1 MTSSV
6 LKYSTSST
14 VEPRNNEG
22 PRDWQNLFAIPKFRY
37 IKVLSTCLT
46 ITGVKKIVC
55 YTEDFDVEVHY
66 IKVPLY

>member
-6 LKYSTSST
+6 LMYSSSST
-14 VEPRNNEG
+14 VEPRYNEG
-22 PRDWQNLFAIPKFRY
+22 PREWQNFFAIPKFRY

-55 YTEDFDVEVHY
+55 FTEDFVM
-66 IKVPLY
+66 